1 MKEKYNM
8 KSICTG
14 LVVTLIG
21 VLLIPVD
28 LFLCK
33 TPQNLWISIGCSLIA
48 SGLVILLT
56 ALVVE
61 RVKYNPIDEWKITR
75 IYATRAEKNTDSDPE
90 LDKAR
95 YCVDA
100 VAFGLKSFRSKQTKR
115 VEGCLRRGV
124 NIRILTMAPDSPWVK
139 QREIEEKETEGQIQH
154 TINDLVKW
162 ADDLNAQNTKGKIV
176 VKGYNTM
183 TLDFYWRVDNKL
195 FVGPYWYGI
204 SSQQTITYSY
214 AEGGKG
220 FQVYSDYFDQLWNDD
235 ELCKPLTSIT
245 EIRATKRK
253 PR

>member
-1 MKEKYNM
+1 MDEKYNW
-8 KSICTG
+8 KSITTG
-14 LVVTLIG
+14 LLVTLAGIIL
-21 VLLIPVD
+21 VLID
-28 LFLCK
+28 IFWMK
-33 TPQNLWISIGCSLIA
+33 TTQNLWISIGCSLIA

-61 RVKYNPIDEWKITR
+61 RVKDNPVDEWKITR
-75 IYATRAEKNTDSDPE
+75 IYATRAEKNADSDPE

-115 VEGCLRRGV
+115 VEACLRRGV
-124 NIRILTMAPDSPWVK
+124 NIRILTMNPDSPWVK

-162 ADDLNAQNTKGKIV
+162 ADDLNAKNTKGKIV

-204 SSQQTITYSY
+204 SSQQTITYGY

-220 FQVYSDYFDQLWNDD
+220 FQVYSDYFEELWNNS
-235 ELCKPLTSIT
+235 ELCKPLTSIA
-245 EIRATKRK
+245 ELKPPKRK
-253 PR
+253 R